1 MLTKI
6 QKNWQILTETS
17 SKSLEERIALLRTK
31 PEAYPTST
39 EVKKAK
45 LLLRKARTKAA
56 EDKTNKAK
64 KLQKIIGDHES
75 IIDLIRLK
83 MEEVGFPSIPE
94 DFLAK
99 ASDIRFVVPKSK
111 VDLFW
116 VEFKEV
122 LKKHLQLKATK

>member
-6 QKNWQILTETS
+6 QKNWQVLTQPS
-17 SKSLEERIALLRTK
+17 SKSLEERIALLK
-31 PEAYPTST
+31 AKSEVYPTSA

-45 LLLRKARTKAA
+45 LLLRKARAKAA

-83 MEEVGFPSIPE
+83 MEGVGFASIPE
-94 DFLAK
+94 DF
-99 ASDIRFVVPKSK
+99 
-111 VDLFW
+111 
-116 VEFKEV
+116 
-122 LKKHLQLKATK
+122 